1 MPSNRIRNTALEHE
15 LDRIDFAL
23 IDLLQNDA
31 WLSNKEL
38 AAEVGLAPS
47 TCLARVRTLK
57 AAGIVKS
64 AHARVDRKALGID
77 LQAMV
82 SVRLHAHDRSQFEE
96 LRAHLMARR
105 EVVAV
110 YQTAGTEDFLV
121 LVAATDSDHLRDFV
135 MGQLADRPEVAH
147 IETNLLFD
155 VSRKLVLPNYA
166 ADTPE

>member
-1 MPSNRIRNTALEHE
+1 MRPEPLEPE
-15 LDRIDFAL
+15 LDRIDFEL

-38 AAEVGLAPS
+38 AAKVGLAPS
-47 TCLARVRTLK
+47 SCLARVRSLK
-57 AAGIVKS
+57 EAGILKS
-64 AHARVDRKALGID
+64 AHARVDRRALGIE

-82 SVRLHAHDRSQFEE
+82 SVRLHAHDRSQFES
-96 LRAHLMARR
+96 LGAHLVERR

-135 MGQLADRPEVAH
+135 MEQLADRPEVAH
-147 IETNLLFD
+147 LETNLLFD
-155 VSRKLVLPNYA
+155 VRRKMVLPSYA
-166 ADTPE
+166 ADDPR